1 MKAVILAAGEGTR
14 LRPFTMSRPKG
25 MIPVGNRPILEY
37 IVEALVSNGVK
48 DIIMVVGYRRDTIML
63 HFQDGKRFGA
73 SIEYVVQEKPL
84 GTAHALALAGPK
96 LNGSGFLTVA
106 GDNLI
111 DAQLISDLL
120 GSMNGPTMVVVESE
134 NPSKYGVVKIEGNRI
149 VGLVE
154 KPDSRMGNIINTG
167 IYYFPD
173 HLIDIF
179 RSQVFGKE
187 LGITQLLAAL
197 VPGLGITAVKSK
209 GRWNDAVYPW
219 DLLNVN
225 AQALDFNGQGI
236 KGTVEPGVIMKGQV
250 AIGAGTRVRSG
261 CYIEGPVTIGEGCDI
276 GPNVV
281 VLASTSIGNGVQI
294 GPFSYVSHCLIMS
307 NAVIGSHTHLSR
319 SVIGDGVR
327 ANAGLFAPSDA
338 CIVRADREVF
348 QLTDVGAHI
357 GQDTNVGSRVVIS
370 PGSVIGADCRID
382 DGVRVSGNL
391 ENKSVVV

>member
-48 DIIMVVGYRRDTIML
+48 DIVMVVGYRKDTIML

-73 SIEYVVQEKPL
+73 SIDYVVQEKPL
-84 GTAHALALAGPK
+84 GTAHALSMAGPK
-96 LNGSGFLTVA
+96 LKGHDFLTIA

-120 GSMNGPTMVVVESE
+120 SSRNGPTMVVAESE
-134 NPSKYGVVKIEGNRI
+134 TPSKYGVVKVEGNQI

-154 KPDSRMGNIINTG
+154 KPDSMMGNIINTG
-167 IYYFPD
+167 IYYFPEPM
-173 HLIDIF
+173 IDLF
-179 RSQVFGKE
+179 SNRNFGKE
-187 LGITQLLAAL
+187 LGITQLLSEM
-197 VPGLGITAVKSK
+197 VPKLGIAAVKSK

-219 DLLNVN
+219 DLLNIN
-225 AQALDFNGQGI
+225 AEALNLNGQGMR
-236 KGTVEPGVIMKGQV
+236 GTVEPGATIKGSV
-250 AIGAGTRVRSG
+250 DIGAGTRIRSG

-276 GPNVV
+276 GPNAV
-281 VLASTSIGNGVQI
+281 VLPSTSIGNGVEI
-294 GPFSYVSHCLIMS
+294 DPFSYISHCLIMS
-307 NAVIGSHTHLSR
+307 NAIIGSHSHLSR
-319 SVIGDGVR
+319 CVIGDGVR
-327 ANAGLFAPSDA
+327 AKAGLFAPSDA
-338 CIVRADREVF
+338 CIVRVDREVF

-357 GQDTNVGSRVVIS
+357 GQDTNIGSRVVIS
-370 PGSVIGADCRID
+370 SGSVIGSGCRID